1 MTLFPRLFKQICVV
15 ALMAG
20 WAALAGADTA
30 LTFGVLNQQSPQ
42 LTAERWNPLLKYVED
57 KSGVRLSLK
66 MGPTVQD
73 TDAMMGRGEFDFMFT
88 NHNFQR
94 EYDKVG
100 YKVIA
105 RWAGDPIRCAF
116 VVPEDSPISK
126 LEQLHGKKV
135 AYPSQDAFV
144 AYAVPSVTLNR
155 LGVKEVEVFA
165 GNQDGAL
172 AQLKFRRVDAAAVN
186 SRFLKQYVEQN
197 KVNFKVIHESEP
209 YPDLAI
215 IVHPRVAAEVMEK
228 VRGALLGMKRD
239 PAAAEMLAKAKS
251 KGFDLAGDRDY
262 EGVRRIYHAIGQ

>member
-1 MTLFPRLFKQICVV
+1 MTPSRLTLFLR
-15 ALMAG
+15 ALVL
-20 WAALAGADTA
+20 ALLAVLPVRAEDKP
-30 LTFGVLNQQSPQ
+30 LSFGVLNQQSPQ
-42 LTAERWNPLLKYVED
+42 LTAERWNPLLKYVEG
-57 KSGVRLSLK
+57 KTGLELQLK

-116 VVPEDSPISK
+116 VVAEDSPIAR
-126 LEQLHGKKV
+126 LEELNGKRV
-135 AYPSQDAFV
+135 AYPNADAFV
-144 AYAVPSVTLNR
+144 AYAVPTVILSR
-155 LGVKEVEVFA
+155 LGVKEIEVFA

-172 AQLKFRRVDAAAVN
+172 AQLKFKRVDAAAVN
-186 SRFLKQYVEQN
+186 SRFLKQYNEQQ

-215 IVHPRVAAEVMEK
+215 VVHPRVAAEVTEK
-228 VRGALLGMKRD
+228 LRNALVAMKRD
-239 PAAAEMLAKAKS
+239 PAAAELLAKAKS
-251 KGFDLAGDRDY
+251 KGFDLATDKDY

>member
-1 MTLFPRLFKQICVV
+1 MRPIQLLI
-15 ALMAG
+15 L
-20 WAALAGADTA
+20 AALLFLQPARADDKP
-30 LTFGVLNQQSPQ
+30 LSFGVLNQQSPQ

-57 KSGVRLSLK
+57 KAGVRMQLK

-94 EYDKVG
+94 EYDKAG

-116 VVPEDSPISK
+116 VVAEDSPVSK
-126 LEQLHGKKV
+126 LEELHGKKV
-135 AYPSQDAFV
+135 AYPSADAFV
-144 AYAVPSVTLNR
+144 AYAVPSVTLNK

-172 AQLKFRRVDAAAVN
+172 AQLKFKRVDAAAVN
-186 SRFLKQYVEQN
+186 SRFFKQYVEQN

-215 IVHPRVAAEVMEK
+215 IVHPRIAAEAVEK
-228 VRGALLGMKRD
+228 VRNAFLGMKKD
-239 PAAAEMLAKAKS
+239 PAAAEILVKAKS
-251 KGFDLAGDRDY
+251 KGFDPASDRDY

>member
-1 MTLFPRLFKQICVV
+1 MPHLCKLLYALVLTLLSVGLVHAEEKS
-15 ALMAG
+15 LS
-20 WAALAGADTA
+20 
-30 LTFGVLNQQSPQ
+30 FGVLNQQSPQ

-57 KSGVRLSLK
+57 KTGLKLQLK

-116 VVPEDSPISK
+116 VVAEDSPVTR
-126 LEQLHGKKV
+126 LEELHGKRV
-135 AYPSQDAFV
+135 AYPSADAFV
-144 AYAVPSVTLNR
+144 AYAVPTVTLNK
-155 LGVKEVEVFA
+155 LGVKEIEVFA

-172 AQLKFRRVDAAAVN
+172 AQLKYKRVDAAAVN
-186 SRFLKQYVEQN
+186 SRFLKQYSEQQ
-197 KVNFKVIHESEP
+197 KVSFKVVHESEA

-215 IVHPRVAAEVMEK
+215 IVHPRVSPELAEK
-228 VRGALLGMKRD
+228 VRSAFIAMKKD
-239 PAAAEMLAKAKS
+239 PAAADLLAKAKS
-251 KGFDLAGDRDY
+251 KGFDPASDRDY
-262 EGVRRIYHAIGQ
+262 EGVRRVYHAIGQ

>member
-1 MTLFPRLFKQICVV
+1 MSPPRL
-15 ALMAG
+15 ALFLHILILTLL
-20 WAALAGADTA
+20 AALPVRAEDKP
-30 LTFGVLNQQSPQ
+30 LSFGVLNQQSPQ

-57 KSGVRLSLK
+57 KTGLKLQLK

-73 TDAMMGRGEFDFMFT
+73 TDAMMGRGEFDFIFT

-105 RWAGDPIRCAF
+105 RWAGEPIRCAF
-116 VVPEDSPISK
+116 VVAEDSPLTR
-126 LEQLHGKKV
+126 LEELHGKRV
-135 AYPSQDAFV
+135 AYPSADAFV
-144 AYAVPSVTLNR
+144 AYAVPSVILSR

-172 AQLKFRRVDAAAVN
+172 AQLKFKRVDAAAVN
-186 SRFLKQYVEQN
+186 SRFLKQYSEQQ
-197 KVNFKVIHESEP
+197 KVSFRVIHESEP

-215 IVHPRVAAEVMEK
+215 VVHPRVAAEVTE
-228 VRGALLGMKRD
+228 RLRSALVAMKKD
-239 PAAAEMLAKAKS
+239 PGAAELLVKAKS
-251 KGFDLAGDRDY
+251 KGFESATDKDY